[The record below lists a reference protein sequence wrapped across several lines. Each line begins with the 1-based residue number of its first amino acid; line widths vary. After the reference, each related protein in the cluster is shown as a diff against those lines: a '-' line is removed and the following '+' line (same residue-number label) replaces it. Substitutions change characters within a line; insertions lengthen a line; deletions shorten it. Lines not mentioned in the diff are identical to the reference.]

1 LLHARRYRLR
11 DENRGD
17 EVSAI
22 RTLPIRIAPMTGEAL
37 DSWLERIAHRTHAAF
52 GDVLLAVGLNS
63 HRANTTSTWIVQL
76 SGEDAQSI
84 SSATGV
90 AVDVLETMTLAH
102 FSERAVRIRNGC
114 PVLSRTFPWGRGCGS
129 RFCPLC
135 LKANA
140 GSWQL
145 TWRLGWTFACTKHG
159 CLLADACPECGAVQ
173 RRRSHPGGIIPKS
186 GACGHHFTNAIGRS
200 PPRCGAD
207 LTEAPVELFDT
218 DHPAV
223 RAQRAIDAV
232 IDCDTP
238 CFGAYHI
245 DPQPRISVLSDI
257 RAVAGRVLAY
267 ATPDDL
273 RGLIPDDLRAAY
285 MEQARYRSDESGI
298 ARAETRPGLA
308 APARAVTTAVG
319 VLAAL
324 RSLEISDV
332 AGAGDELRWLV
343 ASARNRGS
351 RAHPT
356 ITGWGKGISPVLTGI
371 QLAAVGPML
380 HPSDQLRYRIGSPL
394 PCRPADRATRARV
407 LARRIPSMLWPVL
420 SLRLTVPNCHQRF
433 LRQALPGALLLVRS
447 RLNFDEAAH
456 LVDAPIEGHAVSRV
470 LQLLECNPCWPGI
483 RAALVRIAEYIG
495 HHDSPIDYRRRARLD
510 YSTLLPD
517 DVWAGICRRTGTS
530 GSHTLRGRIVRCFLF
545 ERLSGL
551 PAGIAPFAV
560 DDTLFRGKVVDFP
573 RYLTPHLASELDEHV
588 RDFLAERGIG
598 GEPPTWAPPAD
609 LLDGLCLPGSD
620 PAAVDLAELHRIM
633 AGKRIKLGAAAAH
646 LGTDRDTIRH
656 LLDQHPAPREDPP
669 AGATC
674 ARQHQAY
681 AKARDACPRRRLVD
695 LYCSQRM
702 SLRDIAVLI
711 GVSRQVIG
719 NLARDYEIP
728 LRPARV
734 QARTTDDQE
743 WLYDQYVNELR
754 ALPDLAQEAGMSTAN
769 MARWAKKYEI
779 PLRGRGTPSHSAT
792 LARRRRQRRGSAERV
807 AEDEASE

>member
-1 LLHARRYRLR
+1 M
-11 DENRGD
+11 
-17 EVSAI
+17 SAV
-22 RTLPIRIAPMTGEAL
+22 RTLPIRVAPMTGEAL

-76 SGEDAQSI
+76 REEDAQSI
-84 SSATGV
+84 STATGV
-90 AVDVLETMTLAH
+90 AVDILEAMTLAH
-102 FSERAVRIRNGC
+102 FSERALRIKDSGS
-114 PVLSRTFPWGRGCGS
+114 VLSRTFPWGRACGS

-135 LKANA
+135 LKGSA
-140 GSWQL
+140 GGWQL
-145 TWRLGWTFACTKHG
+145 SWRLGWTFACTEHG

-173 RRRSHPGGIIPKS
+173 RRRSHPGGIIPNS
-186 GACGHHFTNAIGRS
+186 GACAHHFTNAVGRR
-200 PPRCGAD
+200 PARCGAD
-207 LTEAPVELFDT
+207 LTEAPATTFDI

-223 RAQRAIDAV
+223 HAQRVVDAV
-232 IDCDTP
+232 IDGDTA
-238 CFGAYHI
+238 CFGAYRI
-245 DPQPRISVLSDI
+245 SPQPRISVLSDI

-267 ATPDDL
+267 ATPEEL
-273 RGLIPDDLRAAY
+273 RGLVPDDLHAAY
-285 MEQARYRSDESGI
+285 LEATRYRIDGSGI
-298 ARAETRPGLA
+298 ARAESKPGLA
-308 APARAVTTAVG
+308 APARAVSAAVG

-324 RSLEISDV
+324 SSLEVSDV

-343 ASARNRGS
+343 ASARNRGL
-351 RAHPT
+351 RIHPT

-371 QLAAVGPML
+371 QLAALGPML

-394 PCRPADRATRARV
+394 PCRPADHATRARV

-420 SLRLTVPNCHQRF
+420 SLRLTVPNCRQRF
-433 LRQALPGALLLVRS
+433 LRQALPSALLLVRS
-447 RLNFDEAAH
+447 RLNFDEAAR

-470 LQLLECNPCWPGI
+470 LQLLERNSSWQDI

-495 HHDSPIDYRRRARLD
+495 DHDSPIDYRRRARLD
-510 YSTLLPD
+510 YSMLLPD

-530 GSHTLRGRIVRCFLF
+530 GSHTVRGRIVRCFLF

-573 RYLTPHLASELDEHV
+573 RYLTPRLASELDEHA
-588 RDFLAERGIG
+588 RGFLAERGIG

-633 AGKRIKLGAAAAH
+633 AAERIKLGAAAAH
-646 LGTDRDTIRH
+646 LGTDVDTIRY

-669 AGATC
+669 AGTTC
-674 ARQHQAY
+674 ARHSHAY
-681 AKARDACPRRRLVD
+681 GKATDALPRYRFVD

-719 NLARDYEIP
+719 NLARDYDIP
-728 LRPARV
+728 LRRARAQV
-734 QARTTDDQE
+734 RTTVERD

-754 ALPDLAQEAGMSTAN
+754 ALPDLAKEAGMSTAN

-792 LARRRRQRRGSAERV
+792 LARRRGSVERV
-807 AEDEASE
+807 PQDASSTDRRYVRRAKTDTSQ